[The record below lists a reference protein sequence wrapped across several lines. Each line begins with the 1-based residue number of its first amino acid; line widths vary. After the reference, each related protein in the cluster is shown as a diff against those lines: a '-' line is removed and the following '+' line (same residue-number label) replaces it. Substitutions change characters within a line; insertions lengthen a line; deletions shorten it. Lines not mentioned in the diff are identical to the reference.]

1 MIFGGTVID
10 KQFTLTPDESYPYNI
25 QRHGWKTRTNN
36 SVFDP
41 HEATLRDI
49 QYSKNHMFNLEND
62 VNDVRVVCKKCIPSG
77 TVIKTLCAQT
87 SPINPEDIKVC
98 IA

>member
-1 MIFGGTVID
+1 MYSKSLLDNTYMYG
-10 KQFTLTPDESYPYNI
+10 K
-25 QRHGWKTRTNN
+25 NN
-36 SVFDP
+36 S
-41 HEATLRDI
+41 
-49 QYSKNHMFNLEND
+49 FNLE
-62 VNDVRVVCKKCIPSG
+62 NDVRVVCKKFIPSG

>member
-1 MIFGGTVID
+1 M
-10 KQFTLTPDESYPYNI
+10 
-25 QRHGWKTRTNN
+25 
-36 SVFDP
+36 
-41 HEATLRDI
+41 
-49 QYSKNHMFNLEND
+49 YSKSLLDNRYMYEKNHMFNLEND
-62 VNDVRVVCKKCIPSG
+62 VNDVRVVCKKFIPSG

>member
-1 MIFGGTVID
+1 MYE
-10 KQFTLTPDESYPYNI
+10 K
-25 QRHGWKTRTNN
+25 NN
-36 SVFDP
+36 S
-41 HEATLRDI
+41 
-49 QYSKNHMFNLEND
+49 FNLE
-62 VNDVRVVCKKCIPSG
+62 NDVRVVCKKFIPSG